1 MKKKGKRKLGILM
14 VILATTM
21 VIFTGCLK
29 NDIDYGKNIKNE
41 IQGDLE
47 ANKQTETEVQNDK
60 NNNNVDMNEEK
71 TNNDA
76 ESNTAEVI
84 QIKGTK
90 TIEDIEISN
99 IQIKEIETNNYRFS
113 ADVKNLTDK
122 FLESKNIE
130 IRALNENGEVTEV
143 FGGII
148 SKLSAYEPYQFVTYV
163 LADISDATD
172 FEFVE
177 IEK

>member
-1 MKKKGKRKLGILM
+1 MNENVKRRLSILVM
-14 VILATTM
+14 ILATTM

-29 NDIDYGKNIKNE
+29 NDIE
-41 IQGDLE
+41 IQGGLE
-47 ANKQTETEVQNDK
+47 TNKQTETETQNDK
-60 NNNNVDMNEEK
+60 NNINVGANEENLNN

-99 IQIKEIETNNYRFS
+99 IQIKKIETNKYRFS
-113 ADVKNLTDK
+113 SDVKNLTDK

-130 IRALNENGEVTEV
+130 NRALNEKGEVTEV